1 MQRCSSPLLVISF
14 ISSLVL
20 ACPSLVCNYV
30 CTDPPAV
37 GQVITVPSSQAVG
50 GCEQGAGPCTR
61 VRVFFLFAVF
71 SKCRKSRLVFLLS
84 TGQSKQKRNLDKEEA
99 SAKTH
104 MYTGT
109 RRLSTHL
116 LACTHTHARVLT
128 LTHTPEYNGPCEF
141 PHYWFN
147 PSSV

>member
-1 MQRCSSPLLVISF
+1 MCSAALPLCLLSPLFLPWSLLVHHSCAIMSARTRQ
-14 ISSLVL
+14 LWGRL
-20 ACPSLVCNYV
+20 
-30 CTDPPAV
+30 
-37 GQVITVPSSQAVG
+37 TVPSSQAVG